1 MPTKFIDSMVEYQ
14 DNYFF
19 SHKIEINLSA
29 FFYFFQV
36 VDMQCEMEK
45 RWGFVFILDVWED
58 NILFKVR
65 EPHWATTSSWLQAFC
80 LSHSACANGL
90 ACLWELRTLAC
101 VIALACF
108 VTKDDHDMIDYFQQ
122 RTNILPG
129 FLSPVPSKIQRI
141 QWGSL

>member
-45 RWGFVFILDVWED
+45 R
-58 NILFKVR
+58 
-65 EPHWATTSSWLQAFC
+65 
-80 LSHSACANGL
+80 
-90 ACLWELRTLAC
+90 
-101 VIALACF
+101 
-108 VTKDDHDMIDYFQQ
+108 
-122 RTNILPG
+122 
-129 FLSPVPSKIQRI
+129 
-141 QWGSL
+141 